1 MKAYKV
7 TVTIANVEDGED
19 PIRLA
24 KEMLDLR
31 LSGQLVP
38 SKVDVNK
45 VCNTCY
51 GTTTNKDYC
60 TECAD

>member
-7 TVTIANVEDGED
+7 TVTIANVAEGED

-31 LSGQLVP
+31 LSGQLVT
-38 SKVDVNK
+38 SNVDVNK

-51 GTTTNKDYC
+51 GTTTKKDYC